1 MAKKTG
7 KYSED
12 EILDLYLESVEN
24 PLDLFMNEKEQYI
37 MFQELS
43 KVEGFTDCL
52 HSLIGDDLKRH
63 FKGTNDIQRAQVR
76 GAYSRAIF
84 FLAMTKKVR
93 DIKEMD
99 TRRLKRTES
108 VVA

>member
-1 MAKKTG
+1 MSKKYT
-7 KYSED
+7 ED
-12 EILDLYLESVEN
+12 EILDLYLETVEN
-24 PLDLFMNEKEQYI
+24 PLDLFMNEKEQFV

-43 KVEGFTDCL
+43 KVEGFSECL

-93 DIKEMD
+93 DLKEMD
-99 TRRLKRTES
+99 TRRLKRSES
-108 VVA
+108 AVA